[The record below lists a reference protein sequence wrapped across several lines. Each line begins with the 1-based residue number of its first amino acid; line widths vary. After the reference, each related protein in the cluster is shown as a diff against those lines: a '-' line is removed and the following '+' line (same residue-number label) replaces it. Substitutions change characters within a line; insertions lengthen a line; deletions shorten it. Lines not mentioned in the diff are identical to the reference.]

1 MELVRGTNKTE
12 IKNAHRQEHIRRRQQ
27 DTPQAEICPEQAAER
42 SQAEICPEQA
52 AGCSIGRNI
61 SGGGRGTSTGGSR
74 TLTGRDMSGAGRGT
88 STGGSRTLTGR
99 DMSGGGSRI
108 LHRQR
113 YVRRRQQD
121 TPQAGIYRRRQQE
134 TAGDTTGNTQAGIYR
149 RRQQNIKR
157 SKKNK

>member
-42 SQAEICPEQA
+42 SQAEI
-52 AGCSIGRNI
+52 
-61 SGGGRGTSTGGSR
+61 
-74 TLTGRDMSGAGRGT
+74 
-88 STGGSRTLTGR
+88 
-99 DMSGGGSRI
+99 
-108 LHRQR
+108 
-113 YVRRRQQD
+113 
-121 TPQAGIYRRRQQE
+121 YRRRQQE